1 MNDYNFGNF
10 VCTLREKNGLTQ
22 AEIADKLGVTAAAV
36 SKWEN
41 GSSKPRVEV
50 LFKLAEILGVR
61 PDELMAGHYIEENN
75 SETYNIKIPR
85 LSKKAMI
92 VIIAAAVAFTFI
104 LATSIIVIVFAALES
119 SKDTEE
125 YRLGYEYLLE
135 SNKFA
140 ELGLSKDDI
149 RFNSYR
155 KNKTTNADGGLN
167 QVGVGALE
175 KGVATLSVGTS
186 GAVRLTTD
194 RPIIPETPG
203 TWCYLSPKS
212 WLSGAATNGCC
223 NCIDWARTRLFPA
236 GTSYEQ
242 AIEHMDRVWDF
253 VTDNELLK
261 VHSWY
266 NINIPAEPKTIR
278 FARQGGPY
286 YSDDFVPVGNDLY
299 QPHGKDIHEDSGNPE
314 LDTDSAL
321 NGYIAIMPLTIDRTD
336 LAIFKQ
342 LSAVPV

>member
-10 VCTLREKNGLTQ
+10 VCALREKNGLTQ

-92 VIIAAAVAFTFI
+92 AIIAAAVAFTFI
-104 LATSIIVIVFAALES
+104 LATSIIAIVFAALES

-140 ELGLSKDDI
+140 ELGLSEDDI

-155 KNKTTNADGGLN
+155 KNKTTNADGEKVTNVELGFN
-167 QVGVGALE
+167 IGSGRSMYVTCHNKGA
-175 KGVATLSVGTS
+175 GWYVC
-186 GAVRLTTD
+186 TD
-194 RPIIPETPG
+194 CTE
-203 TWCYLSPKS
+203 
-212 WLSGAATNGCC
+212 
-223 NCIDWARTRLFPA
+223 F
-236 GTSYEQ
+236 E
-242 AIEHMDRVWDF
+242 
-253 VTDNELLK
+253 
-261 VHSWY
+261 
-266 NINIPAEPKTIR
+266 
-278 FARQGGPY
+278 
-286 YSDDFVPVGNDLY
+286 
-299 QPHGKDIHEDSGNPE
+299 
-314 LDTDSAL
+314 
-321 NGYIAIMPLTIDRTD
+321 
-336 LAIFKQ
+336 
-342 LSAVPV
+342 